1 MKLWQRIFFSSFVLI
16 ILAIDITLAV
26 TLNVNFRTTMER
38 ETNRA
43 ALQNMYYAESLRSQV
58 IYRRLKDG
66 KLRLPSEQVEEL
78 INDMIKNQTADKEL
92 LVVCRSDGQIIGEM
106 KQGTAG
112 LLTEDFKHQ
121 VQQEGQMLSLIL
133 EEAGRSYILIGATVS
148 LETENYNIYTIS
160 DISDIYES
168 LEQQLHFGQIAS
180 LVFAGLIGGIQI
192 LTVNRLLNP
201 LNRINRALRRIAGG
215 DYTLRLPEYKS
226 PEFREL
232 AQNINR
238 MSASIEKNV
247 DEVQEL
253 ADERQRFVD
262 NFAHEM
268 KTPLTSIMGFAD
280 LMRIQKDMGEKKRR
294 EYSGIIVEQTKRLQS
309 LSSKMLQLSSLKH
322 MSLDFQRTEINRLF
336 YDVYKTVLPLMTSRK
351 IHLRIEPHKGE
362 VSVDCDLFELL
373 LSNLLDNAGKA
384 SSEGKTVRMWAEE
397 EEECWKFCVE
407 DQGVGMSEEDIRH
420 VMEPF
425 YMVDK
430 SRSRKSGGVGLGLS
444 LCARI
449 VELHNGR
456 LSIQSRPEE
465 GTRVT
470 VVLGKEAEA
479 GGEVADEQ
487 E

>member
-1 MKLWQRIFFSSFVLI
+1 MKLWQRIFFSSFILI
-16 ILAIDITLAV
+16 ILAIDITMAV
-26 TLNVNFRTTMER
+26 TLNMNFRTTVER

-43 ALQNMYYAESLRSQV
+43 ALQNAYYAENLRSQV
-58 IYRRLKDG
+58 VYRRLKDNR
-66 KLRLPSEQVEEL
+66 LRLPADQVKEL
-78 INDMIKNQTADKEL
+78 IENMVKGQTAGKDT
-92 LVVCRSDGQIIGEM
+92 LVVCQPDGQSIGEVKM
-106 KQGTAG
+106 GAAG
-112 LLTEDFKHQ
+112 LLTGEFKTR
-121 VQQEGQMLSLIL
+121 VVEENQMLSLIR
-133 EEAGRSYILIGATVS
+133 ESDSKSYILIGAPAE
-148 LETENYNIYTIS
+148 LEAETYYIYTIS
-160 DISDIYES
+160 DISDIYKS
-168 LEQQLHFGQIAS
+168 LEQQLRFSQLAS
-180 LVFAGLIGGIQI
+180 LIFAVLIGGIQI
-192 LTVNRLLNP
+192 LVVNRLLNP

-215 DYTLRLPEYKS
+215 DYTLRLPDYRS
-226 PEFREL
+226 PEFSEL
-232 AQNINR
+232 ARNINR

-247 DEVQEL
+247 DEVQGL

-322 MSLDFQRTEINRLF
+322 VSLDLQKTEVNRLF
-336 YDVYKTVLPLMTSRK
+336 YDVYKTVLPLMTSRR
-351 IHLRIEPHKGE
+351 IHLKIEPCKGE
-362 VSVDCDLFELL
+362 VLVDRDLFELL

-384 SSEGKTVRMWAEE
+384 SAEGKTVRMWAEPE
-397 EEECWKFCVE
+397 EGIWKFHVQ
-407 DQGVGMSEEDIRH
+407 DQGVGMSEDDIRH

-449 VELHNGR
+449 VELHRGT
-456 LSIQSRPEE
+456 LEISSSPGE
-465 GTRVT
+465 GTCVT
-470 VVLGKEAEA
+470 VILEERK
-479 GGEVADEQ
+479 GGDIIEEM

>member
-180 LVFAGLIGGIQI
+180 LVFAGLIGGIQTG
-192 LTVNRLLNP
+192 LTGRC
-201 LNRINRALRRIAGG
+201 GG
-215 DYTLRLPEYKS
+215 LP
-226 PEFREL
+226 
-232 AQNINR
+232 A
-238 MSASIEKNV
+238 A
-247 DEVQEL
+247 
-253 ADERQRFVD
+253 
-262 NFAHEM
+262 
-268 KTPLTSIMGFAD
+268 
-280 LMRIQKDMGEKKRR
+280 
-294 EYSGIIVEQTKRLQS
+294 IIR
-309 LSSKMLQLSSLKH
+309 
-322 MSLDFQRTEINRLF
+322 
-336 YDVYKTVLPLMTSRK
+336 
-351 IHLRIEPHKGE
+351 
-362 VSVDCDLFELL
+362 
-373 LSNLLDNAGKA
+373 
-384 SSEGKTVRMWAEE
+384 
-397 EEECWKFCVE
+397 
-407 DQGVGMSEEDIRH
+407 
-420 VMEPF
+420 
-425 YMVDK
+425 
-430 SRSRKSGGVGLGLS
+430 
-444 LCARI
+444 
-449 VELHNGR
+449 
-456 LSIQSRPEE
+456 
-465 GTRVT
+465 
-470 VVLGKEAEA
+470 
-479 GGEVADEQ
+479 
-487 E
+487 